1 MFPVQ
6 NIMEYIPKSRP
17 ELMIYKVQTCK
28 VNDKRERYRGEEV
41 KEHLV
46 DTLDYLNFYYKEWQG
61 HGDSRD
67 SENNKISSKILEVE
81 PLTKVSLHEID
92 YY

>member
-1 MFPVQ
+1 
-6 NIMEYIPKSRP
+6 MEYIPKSRP

-46 DTLDYLNFYYKEWQG
+46 DTLDYLNFYYKEW
-61 HGDSRD
+61 
-67 SENNKISSKILEVE
+67 
-81 PLTKVSLHEID
+81 
-92 YY
+92 